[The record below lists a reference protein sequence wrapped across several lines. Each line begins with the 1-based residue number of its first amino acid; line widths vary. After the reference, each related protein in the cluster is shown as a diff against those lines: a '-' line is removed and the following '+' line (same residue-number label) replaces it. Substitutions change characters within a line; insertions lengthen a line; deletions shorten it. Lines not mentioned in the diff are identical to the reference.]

1 MKTNKR
7 NQQYQY
13 AVIAVLGFALFFMA
27 IGFAAYLRFTND
39 YNASAVSV
47 GLTQRAGFEAGSYQ
61 ESDSSAVAKTKTI
74 RMHEFDFSIRLNKP
88 GDHYAAM
95 MNVVNL
101 DNTEAILKKLEMSD
115 LGRYRDVIEY
125 RIMLDDEDYIG
136 TTDDINLAILRNG
149 TTDRKQIFINVT
161 YREDAKNIGP
171 INLDLSAKLVFS
183 K

>member
-13 AVIAVLGFALFFMA
+13 AVIAVLGFSLFFMA
-27 IGFAAYLRFTND
+27 IGFAAYLRFTSD
-39 YNASAVSV
+39 LNASALTA

-61 ESDSSAVAKTKTI
+61 ESDSSVTARAKTV
-74 RMHEFDFSIRLNKP
+74 RLHEIDFSIHLNK
-88 GDHYAAM
+88 GEHYAAM
-95 MNVVNL
+95 INIVNP
-101 DNTEAILKKLEMSD
+101 DNADAVLKKLELSG
-115 LGRYRDVIEY
+115 LGNYAGIIDY
-125 RIMLDDEDYIG
+125 RISLDGEDYIG

-171 INLDLSAKLVFS
+171 INLDLAAKLEF
-183 K
+183 KK